1 MLGNFNI
8 TVLIVA
14 TVLLILGLIIIG
26 FFIVKSIEDSEYPPV
41 ISDCPDYWDVDFS
54 NNGFIQCNK
63 NNAPT
68 NLGTIETTRCPDT
81 RLTYPTASFND
92 ATKSDADKL
101 CLKHKWAKDCNIQWD
116 GITNN
121 SQACVNSTIK

>member
-54 NNGFIQCNK
+54 NNLIKCEN
-63 NNAPT
+63 NNAAINKGST
-68 NLGTIETTRCPDT
+68 ATTECPA
-81 RLTYPTASFND
+81 YPIADFND
-92 ATKSDADKL
+92 ATKSDADIL
-101 CLKHKWAKDCNIQWD
+101 CRKHKWAKKCDIQWD